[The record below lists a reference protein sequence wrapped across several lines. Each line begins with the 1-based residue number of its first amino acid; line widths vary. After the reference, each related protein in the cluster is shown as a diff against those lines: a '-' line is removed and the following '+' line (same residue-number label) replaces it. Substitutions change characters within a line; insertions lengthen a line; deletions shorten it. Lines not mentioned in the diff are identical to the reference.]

1 MISPEQKAE
10 IRHLFHAEH
19 WKVGT
24 IAGQLGL
31 HPQTVKNALESHRFV
46 RGPSL
51 RNHLTDPYLD
61 FIRETL
67 HRYPRLRATRLYQML
82 VTRGYPG
89 SVVHLRRIVAGLRP
103 THREAFLR
111 LHPFPAEQAQVDW
124 ASFGEVQ
131 IGRAQR
137 RLSCFVLTLSHSR
150 ALWVEFF
157 FDQTLENFC
166 WGHVHAFQ
174 SWNGV
179 PRTLLCDNLKSV
191 VLERRGDEIHFHP
204 RLLELAAHYHFTFR
218 PCRPAR
224 GNEKGRVER
233 AIQYVRQSFFAAR
246 PFTTLE
252 DFNQQALLWRDQI
265 AHQRPWPGD
274 DSRSVQQA
282 LAEEQ
287 PRLLPLPI
295 HPFEC
300 DRVESVHAGKTPYV
314 RFDLN
319 DYSIPPEAIGRP
331 LTLVAS
337 STQVRILEGT
347 RELASHRR
355 SFDRHRR
362 VEDPAH
368 LEALLQQKRK
378 ALGSTASG
386 RLACLVPASQA
397 FLDAAFQKG
406 ESTARLSRQ
415 LLGLLDDYGPQL
427 LQATVEE
434 ALRQGTP
441 RASSVAFLLEQ
452 QRRLKKQ
459 RPPLPVHLTHRPELS
474 DLAVPTSQPEVYDAL
489 AQKKSRE

>member
-19 WKVGT
+19 WRVGT
-24 IAGQLGL
+24 IAAQLGL
-31 HPQTVKNALESHRFV
+31 HPITVKQALESHRFV
-46 RGPSL
+46 RGTAV
-51 RNHLTDPYLD
+51 RNRLTDPYLD

-67 HRYPRLRATRLYQML
+67 QRYPRLRATRLYQML
-82 VTRGYPG
+82 VTRGYSG
-89 SVVHLRRIVAGLRP
+89 SVVVLRRLVATLRP
-103 THREAFLR
+103 AYREAFLR

-131 IGRAQR
+131 IGRAKR

-150 ALWVEFF
+150 ALWLEFF

-166 WGHVHAFQ
+166 LGHVHAFQ
-174 SWNGV
+174 DWNGV

-191 VLERRGDEIHFHP
+191 VLERRADEIHFHP
-204 RLLELAAHYHFTFR
+204 RLLELAAHYHFTYR

-246 PFTTLE
+246 PFATLE
-252 DFNQQALLWRDQI
+252 DFNRQALLWRNQI

-274 DSRSVQQA
+274 DSLSVQQA
-282 LAEEQ
+282 FAQEQ
-287 PRLLPLPI
+287 PRLLPLPL

-300 DRVESVHAGKTPYV
+300 DRMESVHSGKTPYI

-319 DYSIPPEAIGRP
+319 DYSIPPQAVGRP

-337 STQVRILEGT
+337 PGLVRILEGNQEIA
-347 RELASHRR
+347 RHCR

-368 LEALLQQKRK
+368 LEALLRQKRK
-378 ALGSTASG
+378 ALGSSASG
-386 RLACLVPASQA
+386 RLACLVPSSQA

-406 ESTARLSRQ
+406 ESAARLSRQ
-415 LLGLLDDYGPQL
+415 LLGLLEDYGPQL
-427 LQATVEE
+427 LESALQQ

-441 RASSVAFLLEQ
+441 RASSVALLLEQ
-452 QRRLKKQ
+452 QCRMKKQ
-459 RPPLPVHLTHRPELS
+459 RPLLPLHLTHRPELS
-474 DLAVPTSQPEVYDAL
+474 DLAVPTFTPEVYDAL
-489 AQKKSRE
+489 AQEKSRQ

>member
-24 IAGQLGL
+24 IAAQLGL
-31 HPQTVKNALESHRFV
+31 HPITVKQALESHRFV
-46 RGPSL
+46 RSAAV

-67 HRYPRLRATRLYQML
+67 QRYPRLRATRLYQML
-82 VTRGYPG
+82 VTRGYSG
-89 SVVHLRRIVAGLRP
+89 SVVVLRRLVATLRP
-103 THREAFLR
+103 AHREAFLR

-131 IGRAQR
+131 IGRACR

-150 ALWVEFF
+150 ALWIEFF

-166 WGHVHAFQ
+166 LGHVHAFQ
-174 SWNGV
+174 DWNGV

-191 VLERRGDEIHFHP
+191 VLERRADEIHFHP
-204 RLLELAAHYHFTFR
+204 RLLELAAHYHFTYR

-246 PFTTLE
+246 PFATLE
-252 DFNQQALLWRDQI
+252 DFNRQALLWRNQI

-282 LAEEQ
+282 FAQEQ
-287 PRLLPLPI
+287 PRLLPLPL

-300 DRVESVHAGKTPYV
+300 DRLESVHSGKTPYI

-319 DYSIPPEAIGRP
+319 DYSIPPQAVGRP

-337 STQVRILEGT
+337 PCLVRILEGSQEIA
-347 RELASHRR
+347 RHRR

-368 LEALLQQKRK
+368 LEALLRQKRK
-378 ALGSTASG
+378 ALGSSASG
-386 RLACLVPASQA
+386 RLACLVPSSQA

-406 ESTARLSRQ
+406 ESAARLSRQ

-427 LQATVEE
+427 LESALQQ

-441 RASSVAFLLEQ
+441 RASSVALLLEQ
-452 QRRLKKQ
+452 QCRMKKQ
-459 RPPLPVHLTHRPELS
+459 RPLLPVHLTHRPELS
-474 DLAVPTSQPEVYDAL
+474 DLAVPTFTPEVYDAL
-489 AQKKSRE
+489 AQEKSRQ

>member
-24 IAGQLGL
+24 IAAQLGL
-31 HPQTVKNALESHRFV
+31 HPETVKHALESHRFV
-46 RGPSL
+46 RGPAV

-67 HRYPRLRATRLYQML
+67 QRYPRLRATRLYQML
-82 VTRGYPG
+82 VTRGYSG
-89 SVVHLRRIVAGLRP
+89 SVVSLRRRVATLRP
-103 THREAFLR
+103 TFREAFLR

-131 IGRAQR
+131 IGRARR

-166 WGHVHAFQ
+166 LGHVHAFQ
-174 SWNGV
+174 AWNGV
-179 PRTLLCDNLKSV
+179 PRTLLCDNLRSV
-191 VLERRGDEIHFHP
+191 VLERRGDQIHFHP

-233 AIQYVRQSFFAAR
+233 TIQYVRHSFFAAR
-246 PFTTLE
+246 PFATLE
-252 DFNQQALLWRDQI
+252 DFNRQALLWRDQV

-282 LAEEQ
+282 FAEEQ
-287 PRLLPLPI
+287 PRLLPLPL
-295 HPFEC
+295 HPFPC
-300 DRVESVHAGKTPYV
+300 DRMESVQADKTPYV

-319 DYSIPPEAIGRP
+319 DYSIPPAVLGRP

-337 STQVRILEGT
+337 PTQVRILEGT
-347 RELASHRR
+347 REIARHRR

-362 VEDPAH
+362 LEDPAH

-378 ALGSTASG
+378 ALGSTPSG
-386 RLACLVPASQA
+386 RLACLVPLSQD

-406 ESTARLSRQ
+406 EPAAPLARQ
-415 LLGLLDDYGPQL
+415 LLGLLEDYGPQP
-427 LQATVEE
+427 LQSALQQ

-441 RASSVAFLLEQ
+441 RASSVALLLEQ
-452 QRRLKKQ
+452 QRRLQKQ
-459 RPPLPVHLTHRPELS
+459 PPPLPVHLTHRPELA
-474 DLAVPTSQPEVYDAL
+474 DLAIPTSQPEVYDAL
-489 AQKKSRE
+489 AQKKSGQ

>member
-24 IAGQLGL
+24 IATQLGL
-31 HPQTVKNALESHRFV
+31 HPETVKHALESHRFV
-46 RGPSL
+46 RGSAV
-51 RNHLTDPYLD
+51 RNHLADPYLD

-67 HRYPRLRATRLYQML
+67 HRYPRLRVTRLYQML
-82 VTRGYPG
+82 ATRGYSG
-89 SVVHLRRIVAGLRP
+89 SVVSLRRLVATLRP
-103 THREAFLR
+103 TYREAFLR
-111 LHPFPAEQAQVDW
+111 LHPFPAQQAQVDW

-131 IGRAQR
+131 IGRAKR

-150 ALWVEFF
+150 ALWLEFF
-157 FDQTLENFC
+157 FDQTLESFC
-166 WGHVHAFQ
+166 LGHVHAFQ
-174 SWNGV
+174 AWNGV

-246 PFTTLE
+246 PFTSLE
-252 DFNQQALLWRDQI
+252 DFNRQALLWRDQV

-274 DSRSVQQA
+274 DSLSVQQA
-282 LAEEQ
+282 FAQEQ
-287 PRLLPLPI
+287 PRLLPLPL

-300 DRVESVHAGKTPYV
+300 DRVESVRAGKTPYI

-337 STQVRILEGT
+337 STQVRILEAT
-347 RELASHRR
+347 REIARHRR

-362 VEDPAH
+362 IEDPAH
-368 LEALLQQKRK
+368 LEALLHQKRK
-378 ALGSTASG
+378 ALGSTSSG

-406 ESTARLSRQ
+406 ESAARLSRQ

-427 LQATVEE
+427 LETALQE
-434 ALRQGTP
+434 ALRLGTP
-441 RASSVAFLLEQ
+441 RASSVALLLEQ
-452 QRRLKKQ
+452 QRRLRKQ

-474 DLAVPTSQPEVYDAL
+474 DLAVPTFQPEVYDAL
-489 AQKKSRE
+489 AQEKSRE